1 MACMSPCVQAS
12 QDEVC
17 RVVSTRSSLRG
28 TLSGNKNRKPVK
40 FSCVGRISSVETTSR
55 NRNRGAVG
63 IHASS
68 ARSSTVEREKSS
80 TGKYGGS
87 KIDPTGFL
95 EQIGSTS
102 DSASSK
108 EYELSVKTFA
118 QFLRNRYKVLKEL
131 REKIVDYDLSLLE
144 FASGYEIF
152 GLHRHF
158 RHRIEF
164 VEWAPG
170 ARFVSLIGDFNDWHH
185 RRNAADRSQPDD
197 FGVWRIPI
205 DDKLRE
211 GQEEDP
217 WYQDYN
223 YLDDYDRGDEN
234 PDIDAILQKANDEYW
249 ERGEDEY
256 MYGRPEQLESELF
269 KVFFGSHESVD
280 PYEKGS
286 LDELERLKAK
296 AEEVAESLQ
305 STYRNDDLP
314 PVDTIMNDDSSED
327 EFNIFVDPIWR
338 KRILSKKPPIQY
350 WKYIIKGRIAWQE
363 KYVPG
368 IPHGGRYRVYLH
380 TKEGPVERL
389 SAWSTYILQDGG
401 RSSSI
406 HWEPPPQEIFQWQH
420 ETPEKPKSLR
430 IYECHVGISS
440 KEPKISTFNE
450 FTDNI
455 LPYIKESGYNAIQ
468 LFGIQEHCDY
478 ASAGYKVTGMF
489 AVSSRFGKPE
499 DFKRLVDVAHGLG
512 LLVFLD
518 VVHSYASPDTLN
530 GLAAF
535 DGGNDCYF
543 HPGKRGHHK
552 YWGTRMYNYNSYE
565 VLRFL
570 LSNLKWWVNEYHVDG
585 FNFHSLASML
595 YTHNGFEKR
604 TGGYDYFCNQY
615 VDQDAQN
622 YLILANEMLHTLNPN
637 IITIA
642 EDTTFYPGLCQP
654 INKGGLGFDY
664 AVSTQ
669 PAEMWAWLI
678 RYGSDQHWIISQ
690 IVDTLTRQKSFG
702 KMIAFTESHA
712 QSITGGMS
720 LSQALLSRSGL
731 SSLDQRGI
739 ALLKI
744 IRLVTFSL
752 AGSAYMNF
760 MGNEFGHPERVEFP
774 RPGNKNSFAH
784 ACRQWDLINKNNPY
798 SQLKT
803 FDKALMELDNVFGIL
818 NKPSSEYVFVDDKNK
833 VLGCTR
839 GKLLFVLNFNSSCS
853 YESLHIPVEEA
864 GDYEMI
870 LDSDHQMFG
879 GEGQLKGLPLSRMSS
894 LERKNGTFQLELCL
908 PSLSAQVYR
917 LSRISKI

>member
-164 VEWAPG
+164 VEWAP
-170 ARFVSLIGDFNDWHH
+170 
-185 RRNAADRSQPDD
+185 
-197 FGVWRIPI
+197 
-205 DDKLRE
+205 
-211 GQEEDP
+211 DP
-217 WYQDYN
+217 
-223 YLDDYDRGDEN
+223 
-234 PDIDAILQKANDEYW
+234 
-249 ERGEDEY
+249 
-256 MYGRPEQLESELF
+256 
-269 KVFFGSHESVD
+269 
-280 PYEKGS
+280 
-286 LDELERLKAK
+286 
-296 AEEVAESLQ
+296 
-305 STYRNDDLP
+305 
-314 PVDTIMNDDSSED
+314 
-327 EFNIFVDPIWR
+327 
-338 KRILSKKPPIQY
+338 
-350 WKYIIKGRIAWQE
+350 
-363 KYVPG
+363 
-368 IPHGGRYRVYLH
+368 
-380 TKEGPVERL
+380 
-389 SAWSTYILQDGG
+389 DGG